1 MPPLNPRLYAALNR
15 SVKGGVRGI
24 SNQGQPMAAVYL
36 SDLNGK
42 PRLTPSSNGEYY
54 VLACPFCH
62 DTSGHLY
69 VNHRW
74 GVRDPVNGTRNLWLA
89 HCYLGDCMRPW
100 ENRTEL
106 LRMVEDYA
114 LAAAAG
120 AVRVPEVAEA
130 AAGLARCDLPG
141 DFRLLTDLPREHPA
155 RSYVRRRGF
164 GPKEL
169 APRWGVGFSAAE
181 YREVPGRLV
190 IPLRACLGENA
201 PAALGDPDAW
211 AVVGY
216 QGRLLGDAGRT
227 KAKYLTTAG
236 TAKSRLLYGLDRV
249 PPGSGPVVVVE
260 GPVDAWRAGA
270 GAVAVLGK
278 DISDEQCRLLR
289 AVTPGRDVVVL
300 FDPEA
305 EAEARRAADKLR
317 AVLARDLTAPT
328 DPGRVVVAR
337 LPDERDPGDCTPDE
351 IAAAVRRALAH
362 RRP

>member
-1 MPPLNPRLYAALNR
+1 VPPLNPRLYAALNR
-15 SVKGGVRGI
+15 SVTGGVKRI

-36 SDLNGK
+36 PDLNGR
-42 PRLTPSSNGEYY
+42 PRLTPSSKGEYY

-89 HCYLGDCMRPW
+89 TCFLSDCLRSW
-100 ENRTEL
+100 ENRKRL
-106 LRMVEDYA
+106 LAAVEDYA
-114 LAAAAG
+114 VAVAAG
-120 AVRVPEVAEA
+120 AVRAPEMVEA
-130 AAGLARCDLPG
+130 AAGLARCDLPD
-141 DFRLLTDLPREHPA
+141 DFRLLTDLPRGHPA

-164 GPKEL
+164 GPMEL
-169 APRWGVGFSAAE
+169 AREWGVGFSAAE

-201 PAALGDPDAW
+201 PAALGAPDAW
-211 AVVGY
+211 TVVGY

-249 PPGSGPVVVVE
+249 PPGAGPVVVVE
-260 GPVDAWRAGA
+260 GPVDAWRAGP

-289 AVTPGRDVVVL
+289 AVAPGRDVVVL

-305 EAEARRAADKLR
+305 AAEARRAADKVR
-317 AVLARDLTAPT
+317 AVLARDLTGGTAPA
-328 DPGRVVVAR
+328 RVVVAR
-337 LPDERDPGDCTPDE
+337 LPDARDPGDCTAEE
-351 IAAAVRRALAH
+351 IAAAVRRALS
-362 RRP
+362 RRRH